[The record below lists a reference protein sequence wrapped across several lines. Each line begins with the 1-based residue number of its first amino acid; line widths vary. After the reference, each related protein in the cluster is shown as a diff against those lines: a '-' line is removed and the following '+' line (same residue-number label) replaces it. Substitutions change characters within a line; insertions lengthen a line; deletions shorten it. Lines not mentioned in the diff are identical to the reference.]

1 MAVHG
6 NMAGAEQHPDIANQ
20 RLLTHKGKT
29 LAALAFLFKHQSNR
43 LDIYI
48 QADGGLKQAGMK
60 RLYIQPRRS
69 RTFREQ
75 AHGIT
80 TLETHGH
87 LLADDLNGT
96 SLPTL
101 DENRTGTR
109 NQPANDRPAANI
121 AFCYER
127 SAAHAVKDKNVQPG
141 NMVGHIQHRAI
152 LDGLAML
159 EHAHATDQHQE
170 ARHAQHHDA
179 ASAWTQ
185 YRKKQTDA

>member
-1 MAVHG
+1 
-6 NMAGAEQHPDIANQ
+6 MAGAEQHPDIANQ

-87 LLADDLNGT
+87 LLADDLNGKAKHVGGKVKEG
-96 SLPTL
+96 LGEL
-101 DENRTGTR
+101 LGDNKMKREGRLAQQEGEAE
-109 NQPANDRPAANI
+109 QDADRARERVREAEEREAA
-121 AFCYER
+121 ARLARKQSER
-127 SAAHAVKDKNVQPG
+127 S
-141 NMVGHIQHRAI
+141 
-152 LDGLAML
+152 
-159 EHAHATDQHQE
+159 
-170 ARHAQHHDA
+170 DA
-179 ASAWTQ
+179 
-185 YRKKQTDA
+185 

>member
-69 RTFREQ
+69 RTFRRSEERRVGKERRSGWS
-75 AHGIT
+75 AFSEI
-80 TLETHGH
+80 EKR
-87 LLADDLNGT
+87 LA
-96 SLPTL
+96 
-101 DENRTGTR
+101 
-109 NQPANDRPAANI
+109 
-121 AFCYER
+121 
-127 SAAHAVKDKNVQPG
+127 
-141 NMVGHIQHRAI
+141 
-152 LDGLAML
+152 
-159 EHAHATDQHQE
+159 
-170 ARHAQHHDA
+170 
-179 ASAWTQ
+179 
-185 YRKKQTDA
+185 